1 MIRPPPSET
10 LKLWSKVAALS
21 FGGPAAQ
28 ISVMHRL
35 VVEERKWVTEDQ
47 FLHALNFCM
56 LLPGPEAQQLA
67 TYLGWKLGGVR
78 GGLTAGGL
86 FILPGILVI
95 MALSLIYLAYG
106 HTPMVAGA
114 FFGLKAAVLAI
125 VAQAVHGLARKA
137 LKTRLAWIAA
147 AIAFAALFAFD
158 IPFPIII
165 LAAAAT
171 GVAAHRGQNP
181 DGHTDDHAPAPP
193 LAATIRTAATWL
205 ALWLGPV
212 AGLWAVLGR
221 DHILTQI
228 AVFFATIAAIT
239 FGGAYSILAWVA
251 QEAVMHFHWLSHG
264 QMLDGLGLA
273 ETTPGPLIMVLQ
285 FIGFMAAAQQP
296 GSLPPMLAGLLGG
309 LTATWVTFTPCF
321 LWIFTGA
328 PYMERLRRLAP
339 LTGALRLVT
348 AAVVGVI
355 FNLALWFGIHTLFH
369 QTQHVRIMG
378 GLAAFDWPIA
388 ASIEPAALGLTVLA
402 LAMTLWLRLGMMWVL
417 LTGVGGGLLLQLG
430 GGLG

>member
-1 MIRPPPSET
+1 MTAPSTAET
-10 LKLWSKVAALS
+10 FKLWCRVAGSS

-35 VVEERKWVTEDQ
+35 VVEEKKWVTENQ

-67 TYLGWKLGGVR
+67 TYLGWKLGGTR

-86 FILPGILVI
+86 FILPGVLVI
-95 MALSLIYLAYG
+95 MALSLIYLAFG

-125 VAQAVHGLARKA
+125 VAQAVRNLARKA
-137 LKTRLAWIAA
+137 LSGPRAWSVAA
-147 AIAFAALFAFD
+147 AAFIALFAFD
-158 IPFPIII
+158 TPFPLII
-165 LAAAAT
+165 LAAALLGAQART
-171 GVAAHRGQNP
+171 PPPEGGQDDTAFAAPSFAG
-181 DGHTDDHAPAPP
+181 
-193 LAATIRTAATWL
+193 TAKTALTWL
-205 ALWLGPV
+205 SLWLGPV
-212 AGLWAVLGR
+212 AGLWATLGR

-251 QEAVMHFHWLSHG
+251 QEAVMHYHWLTNG

-296 GSLPPMLAGLLGG
+296 GGLPPMLAGVLGG
-309 LTATWVTFTPCF
+309 LVATWVTFTPCF

-328 PYMERLRRLAP
+328 PYMERLRRYAP
-339 LTGALRLVT
+339 LTGALRMVT

-355 FNLALWFGIHTLFH
+355 FNLALWFAIHTLFSRSVP
-369 QTQHVRIMG
+369 VRALD
-378 GLAAFDWPIA
+378 GLIAFDWPAA
-388 ASIEPAALGLTVLA
+388 ASVNPAALGLTLTA
-402 LAMTLWLRLGMMWVL
+402 LAMTLWLRAGLAAVL
-417 LTGVGGGLLLQLG
+417 AVGVAGGLILQLG
-430 GGLG
+430 GGLP